1 MVYHVAMFYINKIM
15 MEGRICSEL
24 KRWERFVSFAIA
36 VDTTPFD
43 KNDKRTCFFDVTLT
57 DRMADKAVKMDDAGY
72 LKKGRVVLVEGRFQF
87 VSKEKSGAKKDY
99 FRIVASS
106 FSLDSQRDS
115 HPQQQSQP
123 RPQQQYQPQPQPQ
136 PQAQPQQQQFAS
148 NGNYQSKPQPSAS
161 YGNEEADDIPF

>member
-1 MVYHVAMFYINKIM
+1 MFYINKIM

-57 DRMADKAVKMDDAGY
+57 DRTADKAVKMDDSGL
-72 LKKGRVVLVEGRFQF
+72 LKKGRVVFVEGKLQF
-87 VSKEKSGAKKDY
+87 ISKETNGVKRDY
-99 FRIVASS
+99 FRIIASN
-106 FSLDSQRDS
+106 FSLDSQRER
-115 HPQQQSQP
+115 QQQQQP
-123 RPQQQYQPQPQPQ
+123 YQQASQPQPQ
-136 PQAQPQQQQFAS
+136 PQAQPQQQQFTS
-148 NGNYQSKPQPSAS
+148 NGNYQAKPQPSAS

>member
-1 MVYHVAMFYINKIM
+1 MFYINKIM

-57 DRMADKAVKMDDAGY
+57 DRMADKAVKMDDSGL
-72 LKKGRVVLVEGRFQF
+72 LKKGRVVFVEGKFQF
-87 VSKEKSGAKKDY
+87 ISKETNGAKKDY
-99 FRIVASS
+99 FRIIASN
-106 FSLDSQRDS
+106 FSLDSQRENS
-115 HPQQQSQP
+115 HQQQN
-123 RPQQQYQPQPQPQ
+123 QQHYQ
-136 PQAQPQQQQFAS
+136 QAPQPQQQAQPHQQQFAGS
-148 NGNYQSKPQPSAS
+148 NNYQAKPQPAAS

>member
-1 MVYHVAMFYINKIM
+1 MFYINKIM

-57 DRMADKAVKMDDAGY
+57 DRMADKAVKMDDSGL
-72 LKKGRVVLVEGRFQF
+72 LKKGRVVFVEGKFQF
-87 VSKEKSGAKKDY
+87 ISKETNGAKKDY
-99 FRIVASS
+99 FRIIASN

-115 HPQQQSQP
+115 HQQQQSQP
-123 RPQQQYQPQPQPQ
+123 RPPQQQQYQPQPQ

-148 NGNYQSKPQPSAS
+148 NGNYQAKPQPSAS